1 MDDVALGSMVQ
12 LIRKH
17 DFTEV
22 PKIHFQYMQMT
33 TPDPDFKNQ
42 VCLNSYICMILYLPS
57 LYRYYIILY

>member
-42 VCLNSYICMILYLPS
+42 VCLNSYICI
-57 LYRYYIILY
+57 